1 MYKSAGMFLI
11 LASIVAALALDV
23 TAQLPRGN
31 SPGGHLDTRESIP
44 YFIEDGQGVPGYR
57 NSDRDLA
64 ELALDAWSRESA
76 GKLKFTQAKAQN
88 LALVRLRWVSAH
100 EGLFGETQRVQV
112 NGKPG
117 AMVFV
122 MPEVAQLGEPLSTRA
137 LGDVLL
143 RDTIVYLTCVHELGH
158 AVGLQHTRDF
168 EDIMYSFGFGG
179 DLVEYFMRYRNK
191 LQSRNDIAKFSGLSA
206 GDIKILRDLYK
217 Q

>member
-1 MYKSAGMFLI
+1 MYR
-11 LASIVAALALDV
+11 LAAITTIFAAIFAAHLLHLP
-23 TAQLPRGN
+23 AQSSRTN
-31 SPGGHLDTRESIP
+31 PGLLDTGEPIP
-44 YFIEDGQGVPGYR
+44 YFLEDGRGVAGYR
-57 NSDRDLA
+57 DSDRDLA
-64 ELALDAWSRESA
+64 KMALEAWSRESG
-76 GKLKFTQAKAQN
+76 GKLKFIEAKARN
-88 LALVRLRWVSAH
+88 LALVRIRWVSAH

-158 AVGLQHTRDF
+158 AVGLPHTRNF
-168 EDIMYSFGFGG
+168 EDIMYFFGFGG

-191 LQSRNDIAKFSGLSA
+191 LQSRSDIAKYSGLSA
-206 GDIKILRDLYK
+206 GDARFLQNLYK
-217 Q
+217 N